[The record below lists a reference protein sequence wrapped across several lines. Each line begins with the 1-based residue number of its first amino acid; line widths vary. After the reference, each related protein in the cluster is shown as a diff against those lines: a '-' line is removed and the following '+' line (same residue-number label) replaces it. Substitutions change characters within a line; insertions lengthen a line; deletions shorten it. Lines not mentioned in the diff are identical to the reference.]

1 MMNRR
6 SPVRSVLAERRM
18 FANGGM
24 LPISTPM
31 QNTMDQGQNKAS
43 GILASSTP
51 LIEAVSQEILA
62 PMTGGAMP
70 VAGFHEG
77 GYAHRHPHGLTIFGE
92 PPKLQEGD
100 AEGKRIYDAAY
111 KSETPIGLQT
121 SGPFAEVKYKPT
133 VGERA
138 EIGLG
143 SPPEDLQK
151 RANMTAAER
160 LKSIFPYEAELTGGF
175 FGPQKAREAGPGIG
189 VDSTSL
195 AEQAIEAPLAFID
208 ETARNLSQA
217 NFAAGKFL
225 MNLGKTIFKRGDQS
239 FGTKYDQIS
248 TLGNLIRR
256 QPTIE
261 GVDSSEVTDTINR
274 LADAYLGKNPDAS
287 GADLAKAVSEGVYN
301 RFEAGYAMAA
311 ADADLVIN
319 EEARDKAI
327 QDAEKAKKQEEALAT
342 DDYEGKSVSETEVS
356 DLDSVTERPD
366 QDSQAVLDGVITGSK
381 AIQDIQSGVK
391 KETALAT
398 KDALSGEKRATD
410 ETLLKIAAAAENKN
424 VDRDMDFFKKRF
436 IDSVGEYQGKT
447 EDEKANDFI
456 KLGMAIA
463 AGKSDNAISNIANGV
478 LATIDTFGVDDKQKR
493 AFERKV
499 NLSAAQYAL
508 SSVAKDEAQRDAD
521 RRKGFFFYDQSKK
534 TKDAPYGELVRVSM
548 ADILA
553 NDGKIP
559 DNLVEKELVLKDIAS
574 VKATTTA
581 LNEQILKNAELYR
594 IDRVEADK
602 IKENLSKYENAFIS
616 GEVGISLLNSVLANV
631 AAGDITGFGSAG
643 QELIGKA
650 YKAAG
655 LDPNKKYTK
664 IEDAKADIGRVLQLL
679 IPISLGKSQT
689 ANSISNR
696 DVELLANAYIDSAFL
711 NDNGVLGFI
720 TTGKDALGRKL
731 MGAMKVFRDKQLEAL
746 AGFDDVINRLNT
758 SNQRILSAQAL
769 GIPVDPGPFGRDDF
783 AQILSRV
790 SPLAERTRGLAQDS
804 DQAAVQ
810 PRLWSYDFDPETN
823 KFRYKGAEGTTFAG
837 QFFEPTKENLGK
849 LSIVPKD

>member
-1 MMNRR
+1 MNRR
-6 SPVRSVLAERRM
+6 SPVRSVLAQRKM

-121 SGPFAEVKYKPT
+121 SGPFAEVEYKPT

-160 LKSIFPYEAELTGGF
+160 LESIFPYEAELTGGF

-225 MNLGKTIFKRGDQS
+225 MNLGETIFKRGDQS

-261 GVDSSEVTDTINR
+261 GTDPSEVTDTINR
-274 LADAYLGKNPDAS
+274 LADAYLGENPDAS

-301 RFEAGYAMAA
+301 QYEAGYALAA

-327 QDAEKAKKQEEALAT
+327 QDAEEAKQQEEALAT
-342 DDYEGKSVSETEVS
+342 DDSVSGTEVP
-356 DLDSVTERPD
+356 DPAPERPD
-366 QDSQAVLDGVITGSK
+366 QDSQTVLDGVITGSK
-381 AIQDIQSGVK
+381 AVQDIQSGVE
-391 KETALAT
+391 KETALAAE
-398 KDALSGEKRATD
+398 DALGADLANLTIPEAADKDEKTT
-410 ETLLKIAAAAENKN
+410 EELLEMYKTEFLN
-424 VDRDMDFFKKRF
+424 
-436 IDSVGEYQGKT
+436 SVGEYEGKT
-447 EDEKANDFI
+447 EGEIANDWI
-456 KLGMAIA
+456 KMGMAIA
-463 AGKSDNAISNIANGV
+463 AGQSQYAISNIANGV
-478 LATIDTFGVDDKQKR
+478 LKTIDAFGDDPRSKR
-493 AFERKV
+493 AYNNKVKLAAAKYSLESLAKYRSNLEQTSRDDRALFNTRFRVQPGESFEYNGRTYNAGDTVIAQVGDIRSGVFPLNKV
-499 NLSAAQYAL
+499 NSEAFDIKLLEDQVRDLKKTLKSNLSALGDRTEKGSSIDSAVEAYGNQVAQVRANIGIQHLLKEAMTMTGAVTGGANAL
-508 SSVAKDEAQRDAD
+508 LAFGQKVENFLGIKLGEFSAEEPEKYRFLVNQAIQKNITALLNEGNRTISDAD
-521 RRKGFFFYDQSKK
+521 RARAETIGGLYADYVL
-534 TKDAPYGELVRVSM
+534 APSTMNR
-548 ADILA
+548 DILENTLIEFSNSIKRNTQETLA
-553 NDGKIP
+553 DMQARENTWAGTLTKGGRDAQQIMEQRRGTLALETLDPSSGK
-559 DNLVEKELVLKDIAS
+559 
-574 VKATTTA
+574 
-581 LNEQILKNAELYR
+581 
-594 IDRVEADK
+594 RVPSK
-602 IKENLSKYENAFIS
+602 IKWTDILDVKGEGKDRTITYKSDWFKRPELKTVEDSALPEN
-616 GEVGISLLNSVLANV
+616 
-631 AAGDITGFGSAG
+631 
-643 QELIGKA
+643 
-650 YKAAG
+650 
-655 LDPNKKYTK
+655 YTK
-664 IEDAKADIGRVLQLL
+664 AKT
-679 IPISLGKSQT
+679 P
-689 ANSISNR
+689 
-696 DVELLANAYIDSAFL
+696 E
-711 NDNGVLGFI
+711 
-720 TTGKDALGRKL
+720 
-731 MGAMKVFRDKQLEAL
+731 
-746 AGFDDVINRLNT
+746 
-758 SNQRILSAQAL
+758 QR
-769 GIPVDPGPFGRDDF
+769 
-783 AQILSRV
+783 
-790 SPLAERTRGLAQDS
+790 LAEILEENR
-804 DQAAVQ
+804 
-810 PRLWSYDFDPETN
+810 
-823 KFRYKGAEGTTFAG
+823 KKEG
-837 QFFEPTKENLGK
+837 KE
-849 LSIVPKD
+849 